1 MLAHEISHSL
11 LGHATKRIEIR
22 TTFLCIRAFVLTATP
37 WSYKPIAL
45 FIWNY
50 MEEGIKSGLRR
61 FDELDA
67 DKWGLEIAAFACFD
81 TGLAANFF
89 RSVASGDETVQTWQ
103 STHPPHLERYK
114 YLIDV
119 VAPYSQRIAY
129 ARQRCKAL
137 GLSKV

>member
-67 DKWGLEIAAFACFD
+67 DKWGLEIAAFAFFD